1 MPRFRGIMSPM
12 TMPFDEAG
20 ELVLD
25 AIKPQ
30 IEYLLESGERLSEQ
44 RKQAID
50 DVLDQ
55 LQRVQ
60 R

>member
-1 MPRFRGIMSPM
+1 M
-12 TMPFDEAG
+12 
-20 ELVLD
+20 LD

-30 IEYLLESGERLSEQ
+30 IEYLLESGERLWEQ